1 MLWPSFA
8 QFSCALAI
16 ASLPYSG
23 AVAWPP
29 TRAPP
34 PPRPPARCRT
44 RAQAKMETPAG
55 NTVHNLLVAVV
66 LFGVTAM
73 TLGIAGSFTN
83 LGTSA

>member
-1 MLWPSFA
+1 MQWSSSSP
-8 QFSCALAI
+8 FSCALQ
-16 ASLPYSG
+16 SFLRLLLELLRG
-23 AVAWPP
+23 HL
-29 TRAPP
+29 RLN
-34 PPRPPARCRT
+34 RLGPPARFPT

-83 LGTSA
+83 LGTRA

>member
-1 MLWPSFA
+1 
-8 QFSCALAI
+8 
-16 ASLPYSG
+16 
-23 AVAWPP
+23 
-29 TRAPP
+29 
-34 PPRPPARCRT
+34 
-44 RAQAKMETPAG
+44 METPAG